1 MGFRLKSSAM
11 ATALFLILSR
21 VPAYAEPSLMLGFA
35 LNFGGGATRLGVTS
49 KVLSDNQTDQVV
61 GVAGVTYFFDDK
73 SVAFD
78 AGVGYTLHDSAITL
92 TYDFTNSSPQLSA
105 GAANTKEPVINTV
118 C

>member
-1 MGFRLKSSAM
+1 MTFRFKPLVMG
-11 ATALFLILSR
+11 TALFLLFSR

-49 KVLSDNQTDQVV
+49 KVLSDNESDQVV
-61 GVAGVTYFFDDK
+61 GVAGITYFFDDK

-78 AGVGYTLHDSAITL
+78 AGVGYTLDGSAITL
-92 TYDFTNSSPQLSA
+92 TYDFSNGSPQLSA
-105 GAANTKEPVINTV
+105 GAVNTKDPVINTV

>member
-1 MGFRLKSSAM
+1 MSFRVQSSVM

-35 LNFGGGATRLGVTS
+35 LNFGGGATKFGVTS
-49 KVLSDNQTDQVV
+49 KVLSDNQTDQLV
-61 GVAGVTYFFDDK
+61 GVAGITYFFDDK

-78 AGVGYTLHDSAITL
+78 AGVGYTLDGSAITL
-92 TYDFTNSSPQLSA
+92 TYDFTNGSPQISA
-105 GAANTKEPVINTV
+105 GAVNTKDPVINTV